1 MPAPRKA
8 LSLKKVKY
16 GTAEEIAAMLPK
28 LMLIKA
34 KHAARVLQLSRS
46 ALQAMK
52 EIAAIEAAMET
63 EATADVHQYYEYAVT
78 DFKMTFEATYA
89 QDAEDADDTA
99 PRLDDCM
106 DILSKIEKDAA
117 AAIAAAAAEASLRE
131 PAVEEAPADE
141 ASLREPAVEP
151 AVECAAAAEK

>member
-1 MPAPRKA
+1 
-8 LSLKKVKY
+8 
-16 GTAEEIAAMLPK
+16 MLPK
-28 LMLIKA
+28 LKLIKA
-34 KHAARVLQLSRS
+34 KHAARILQLSRS

-52 EIAAIEAAMET
+52 EIAAIEAAMES

-106 DILSKIEKDAA
+106 DILAAIEKDAA
-117 AAIAAAAAEASLRE
+117 AAFPSETAAAAAVEASLRE
-131 PAVEEAPADE
+131 RAAADAAPAVEPA
-141 ASLREPAVEP
+141 APAVEP
-151 AVECAAAAEK
+151 AVETAPAVDAADVVEEK